1 MLIDLH
7 WGTEL
12 IQTQELLH
20 WEHEAVSK
28 LAQQEDEPFSAQAR
42 VLTLYLGAK
51 LSDTEGNRISG
62 LQEIWRG

>member
-7 WGTEL
+7 RETEL

-20 WEHEAVSK
+20 WEHEVVSK
-28 LAQQEDEPFSAQAR
+28 LTQHEDEPFSAQTR

-51 LSDTEGNRISG
+51 LSDTEGNWIPG